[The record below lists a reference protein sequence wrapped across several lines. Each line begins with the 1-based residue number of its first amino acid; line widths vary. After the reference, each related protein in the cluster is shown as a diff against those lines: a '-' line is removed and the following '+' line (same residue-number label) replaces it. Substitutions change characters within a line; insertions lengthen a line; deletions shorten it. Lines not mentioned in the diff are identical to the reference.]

1 MDVWSRSSALN
12 HSRDLYDLGLERGL
26 IMTST
31 APDEMWYARAVAPPT
46 GSRIAGLFAGAD
58 LADAFAIRL
67 PPGSNR
73 DIGTLTR
80 FMLGEQ
86 APWIRHLMGLRDAL
100 VAGFGIKTSRQ
111 LRQESPRQKP
121 IEGASDRIYI
131 FRVYAIS
138 EDEMILGEDD
148 KHLDFRLS
156 VLLRSN
162 GAGHQGKTEIV
173 ATTVVHCHNLLGRT
187 YLALISPFH
196 RLVVRSI
203 LQRAARK
210 GWPE

>member
-12 HSRDLYDLGLERGL
+12 HGLDRYDHGLERGL
-26 IMTST
+26 IMTGT
-31 APDEMWYARAVAPPT
+31 APDEMRYARAVALPT
-46 GSRIAGLFAGAD
+46 GSRIAGLFAGAG
-58 LADAFAIRL
+58 LADAYAIRL

-86 APWIRHLMGLRDAL
+86 APWIRYLMGLRDAI
-100 VAGFGIKTSRQ
+100 VTGFGIKTSRQ
-111 LRQESPRQKP
+111 LRREALRQEP
-121 IEGASDRIYI
+121 IKDASERIYI
-131 FRVYAIS
+131 FRVYAVS

-173 ATTVVHCHNLLGRT
+173 ATTVVHCHNLLGRA
-187 YLALISPFH
+187 YLALIAPFH

>member
-12 HSRDLYDLGLERGL
+12 GRDRYDLGLERGL
-26 IMTST
+26 IMIST
-31 APDEMWYARAVAPPT
+31 APDEMRYARAVALPT
-46 GSRIAGLFAGAD
+46 GSRIAGLFAGSD
-58 LADAFAIRL
+58 LADAYAIRL

-73 DIGTLTR
+73 DIRTLTR

-86 APWIRHLMGLRDAL
+86 APWIRYLMGLRDAI
-100 VAGFGIKTSRQ
+100 VTGFGIKTSRQ
-111 LRQESPRQKP
+111 LRAAPVK
-121 IEGASDRIYI
+121 GASDRIYI
-131 FRVYAIS
+131 FRVYAVS

-148 KHLDFRLS
+148 KHLDFKLS
-156 VLLRSN
+156 VLLRSY